1 MNRKITTGL
10 LLCFGLS
17 VFTAQA
23 VKFEDSQMARISA
36 TVAQLLDGVHYADRK
51 LDDET
56 SRMHLDF
63 YVDTFDYY
71 HMFFLQPDI
80 DEFRDRYGEVL
91 DDKIRQGD
99 VEAGKVIFKRF
110 LLRMKETTNRV
121 HNLLGKEFDFTKA
134 ERFLPNRHEQS
145 WPANEAEADDLW
157 RKRIKWELLG
167 DRLRIKEDAEED
179 KRTEAVEKAKER
191 IGKRYDRLSRMYHKY
206 DSSEVLQAYLTALG
220 RTFDPH
226 SSYMAP
232 EDAENFDIHNV
243 SMQLT
248 GIGAMLREEDG
259 YTRIVSLSPGGP
271 ARKSKQLR
279 PEDRVIAVAQTNLPP
294 VDVVDMKLG
303 DVVKLIRGPKGH
315 EVRLTVIP
323 AAGDESD
330 TQEVRIIRD
339 VIKIEEGLARG
350 FIIET
355 PSASGKPGKLGVVDL
370 PGFYGKSGED
380 VRRLIERMKEDG
392 VDGIVLDLRRNGGG
406 LLDQAVELAGLFIE
420 KGPVVQIKNYAGRVQ
435 ALHDRDPEIAYDGPL
450 VILVSKHSASAS
462 EIVAGALQDYGRAI
476 IVGDIHTHGKG
487 TVQTLYPL
495 SQMIPT
501 NAVAD
506 PGKLKF
512 TIQKFYRIAGNSTQK
527 DGVTPDIILPNVL
540 NHMETGEAF
549 LPNVMESDS
558 IKPENFDHQHRISP
572 YLNRLR
578 MQTEER
584 RNADTDFTYIA
595 EDIEQV
601 KAQQADKTVSL
612 DEAARRA
619 VNKERRGK
627 IDIRIAERRQRGPMA
642 ERVTLLK
649 WKKQNGTEKIE
660 AITKQAP
667 DPYLKLAAEEAEKK
681 EVGEDPEPKDDKP
694 KGEAKPEATKSDTK
708 KTEPKKAD
716 AKATKAEP
724 EADTDDAE
732 IELEVPPIMRDIHL
746 REALAILGDYV
757 VLSGGTALV
766 SDGDR
771 PEENKAK

>member
-1 MNRKITTGL
+1 MNRKLSTGL
-10 LLCFGLS
+10 LLCFSLS

-23 VKFEDSQMARISA
+23 VKFEDREMARISA
-36 TVAQLLDGVHYADRK
+36 TVAQLLDGVHYANRK

-63 YVDTFDYY
+63 YLDTYDYY

-80 DEFRDRYGEVL
+80 DEFRDRYGAIL
-91 DDKIRQGD
+91 DDKIRRGD
-99 VEAGKVIFKRF
+99 VEAGKVVFKRF

-121 HNLLGKEFDFTKA
+121 HNLLAKEFDFTKE
-134 ERFLPNRHEQS
+134 ERFLPNRHEQG
-145 WPANEAEADDLW
+145 WPADEAAADDLW

-167 DRLRIKEDAEED
+167 DRLRIKEGAEEE

-191 IGKRYDRLSRMYHKY
+191 IGKRYDRLARMYHKY
-206 DSSEVLQAYLTALG
+206 DSSEVLEAYLTALG

-232 EDAENFDIHNV
+232 EAAENFNIHNV

-248 GIGAMLREEDG
+248 GIGAVLREEDG

-330 TQEVRIIRD
+330 TKEIRIIRD

-350 FIIET
+350 FIIEN
-355 PSASGKPGKLGVVDL
+355 PSASGKVRKLGVVDL

-380 VRRLIERMKEDG
+380 VKRLIDRMKKDG
-392 VDGIVLDLRRNGGG
+392 VGGIVLDLRRNGGG
-406 LLDQAVELAGLFIE
+406 LLDQAVELAGLFID

-450 VILVSKHSASAS
+450 VVLVSKHSASAS

-495 SQMIPT
+495 SQMIPSK
-501 NAVAD
+501 AVAD

-540 NHMETGEAF
+540 NHLETGEAF

-558 IKPENFDHQHRISP
+558 IKPEEFERQHRISP

-578 MQTEER
+578 IQSGER
-584 RNADTDFTYIA
+584 RTADTDFTYID

-619 VNKERRGK
+619 ENKERRGK
-627 IDIRIAERRQRGPMA
+627 IDIRVAERRKRGPVA

-660 AITKQAP
+660 IITKQAP
-667 DPYLKLAAEEAEKK
+667 DPYLKAEEKEAEPEEKK
-681 EVGEDPEPKDDKP
+681 AEPKQAGKDSKPKDD
-694 KGEAKPEATKSDTK
+694 AKPAVKKPDAK
-708 KTEPKKAD
+708 KTEPKKGDPKA
-716 AKATKAEP
+716 AKVEP
-724 EADTDDAE
+724 EADDAE
-732 IELEVPPIMRDIHL
+732 VEFEVPQIMRDIHL

-757 VLSGGTALV
+757 ILSGGTALA

-771 PEENKAK
+771 PEENKVK